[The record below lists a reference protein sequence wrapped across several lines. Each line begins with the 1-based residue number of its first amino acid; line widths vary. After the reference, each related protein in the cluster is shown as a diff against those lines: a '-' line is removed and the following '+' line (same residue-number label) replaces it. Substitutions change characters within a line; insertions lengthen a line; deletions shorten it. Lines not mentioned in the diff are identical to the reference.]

1 MGPGLDGNFLLL
13 TGPVNG
19 QNNFATFDRS
29 DAGTFAT
36 SDFRFDF
43 LIAPDQT
50 PSADGIS
57 FSYANTATYGTSGGI
72 GAAAFTPEDPAA
84 AGVLGFGFDTWSNQ
98 GAFDN
103 PDVDTG
109 SDYSEISLFYDGNLI
124 LRVDDTRLL
133 DPSLTLDDGNAAT
146 GEGLHVA
153 TGSVDFAGGTASLQ
167 VDGNPIFTDVEV
179 PGLVPFESRIMFAAR
194 TGGENEFAAVDNVLV
209 NFTPEPAT
217 GLLALIGFA
226 LVLCRRRAR

>member
-1 MGPGLDGNFLLL
+1 MTRRSVHTLTASLILTLFSVAFTSAQTIGTFDGGDTPITLETFGDAPGPSIMGPGLDGNFLLL

-50 PSADGIS
+50 PTADGIS

-84 AGVLGFGFDTWSNQ
+84 EGVLGFGFDT
-98 GAFDN
+98 
-103 PDVDTG
+103 
-109 SDYSEISLFYDGNLI
+109 
-124 LRVDDTRLL
+124 LR
-133 DPSLTLDDGNAAT
+133 
-146 GEGLHVA
+146 
-153 TGSVDFAGGTASLQ
+153 
-167 VDGNPIFTDVEV
+167 
-179 PGLVPFESRIMFAAR
+179 
-194 TGGENEFAAVDNVLV
+194 
-209 NFTPEPAT
+209 
-217 GLLALIGFA
+217 
-226 LVLCRRRAR
+226 